1 MLNYI
6 ASTNSI
12 VYHFNVL
19 NSNEKIIF
27 LLINMNGD
35 IVSEEHITTVNS
47 NVVYNLDL
55 CPNISKGIYFLCI
68 NELNILFYSK
78 LDF

>member
-1 MLNYI
+1 
-6 ASTNSI
+6 
-12 VYHFNVL
+12 
-19 NSNEKIIF
+19 
-27 LLINMNGD
+27 MNGD